1 MVSPANMKS
10 RLVEL
15 ENQKSEFETEIQ
27 NANQRLKWSV
37 VGIAIGVLLLPM
49 ALYIGIPV
57 VLIAGFMTVFYS
69 VKKSSFED
77 KLEALESEIHKLEI
91 SLA

>member
-57 VLIAGFMTVFYS
+57 VLIAGFITVFYS

-77 KLEALESEIHKLEI
+77 KLETLESEIHKLEI

>member
-37 VGIAIGVLLLPM
+37 VGIAIGVLLLPL
-49 ALYIGIPV
+49 ALYVGIPV

>member
-1 MVSPANMKS
+1 MVSPTNMKS
-10 RLVEL
+10 RLAEL

-37 VGIAIGVLLLPM
+37 VGIAIGVLLLPL
-49 ALYIGIPV
+49 ALYVGIPV

>member
-37 VGIAIGVLLLPM
+37 VGIAIGVLLLPL
-49 ALYIGIPV
+49 ALYVGIPV

-77 KLEALESEIHKLEI
+77 KLETLESEIHKLEI